1 MPLTAA
7 SEPEADRMA
16 SVVTGRYSDS
26 ESQQAGG
33 SRDRATVTR
42 TPLSELYLGALLQ
55 AATMMPSETLEI
67 YKDPK

>member
-33 SRDRATVTR
+33 GSRDRATVTR
-42 TPLSELYLGALLQ
+42 TPRSELYLGALLQ

-67 YKDPK
+67 